1 VVGYRTFRNDDP
13 PRLTL
18 IWNETFTGRG
28 EVHLRHSSPLDNYV
42 FAKPYFDPAGLIVAE
57 ENGAPAGFV
66 HAGFGANTGG
76 SGLTQ
81 WAGIICLIGVRPTFR
96 RRGIGSELLSRA
108 EAYLRE
114 GGARSLFAGP
124 RAPLNPFYFGLYGG
138 SEMPG
143 FLESDAEAAPFLE
156 HRGYGVHDT
165 TLVLQRPLHQPIN
178 VVDAR
183 FAALR
188 RRYEIRIVPR
198 SGIDSWWQECV
209 LGPVELVEFRLFDK
223 TLNQVAAQTLVWEM
237 DLFSWRWNQP
247 AVGIL
252 DIRVREDSRRQG
264 LGKFLLAQML
274 RYLQEQF
281 FGVLEVQAAPDNA
294 LAINLFQSVGFERV
308 DIGHVYKKHS
318 VETGS

>member
-1 VVGYRTFRNDDP
+1 VVRYRTFRNDDP

-57 ENGAPAGFV
+57 DNEAPAGFV
-66 HAGFGANTGG
+66 HAGFGANPSSNGINP
-76 SGLTQ
+76 L
-81 WAGIICLIGVRPTFR
+81 AGVICLVGVRPSFR
-96 RRGIGSELLSRA
+96 RRGIGNELLRRA

-114 GGARSLFAGP
+114 AGARAIFAGP

-143 FLESDAEAAPFLE
+143 FLESDPIAAPFLE
-156 HRGYGVHDT
+156 GHGYSVHDT
-165 TLVLQRPLHQPIN
+165 MLVLHRPLHQPIN
-178 VVDAR
+178 IVDAR

-188 RRYEIRIVPR
+188 RRYELRIVPH

-252 DIRVREDSRRQG
+252 DIHVREDSRRQG

-281 FGVLEVQAAPDNA
+281 FGVVEVQTAPDNPQA
-294 LAINLFQSVGFERV
+294 LKLFQSVQFEQV
-308 DIGHVYKKHS
+308 DVGHVYKKQ
-318 VETGS
+318 